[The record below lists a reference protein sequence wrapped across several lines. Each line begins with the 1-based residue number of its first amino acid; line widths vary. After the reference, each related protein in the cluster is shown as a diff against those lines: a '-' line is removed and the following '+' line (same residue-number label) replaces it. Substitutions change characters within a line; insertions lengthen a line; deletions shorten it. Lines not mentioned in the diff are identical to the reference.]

1 MAKKLSKKAL
11 LKKRRKRRRRI
22 ITAAV
27 VSVLLILAVAAGL
40 WYMSD
45 ARVMTDRSDPVATV
59 LMKDGGKLV
68 IELFPK
74 NAPESVGAFIDLAG
88 SGYYDGLA
96 FEVSSPL
103 LLIEGSALPYT
114 VKGEF
119 EDNGIV
125 NPVSHSRGAI
135 GLSRRTAYDSAEGGF
150 YLLTED
156 APYLDGSNAAF
167 GIVIK
172 GMEYADKIA
181 DGTLSPVIESIR
193 VNTKGIVYE
202 YEKIQ
207 RAD

>member
-11 LKKRRKRRRRI
+11 LKRRRRRKRI
-22 ITAAV
+22 ITAIV
-27 VSVLLILAVAAGL
+27 IFMIILLACAAGL

-74 NAPESVGAFIDLAG
+74 NAPESVGAFIALANE
-88 SGYYDGLA
+88 GYYDGLA
-96 FEVSSPL
+96 FEASSPL
-103 LLIEGSALPYT
+103 LLVEGGALPYT

-119 EDNGIV
+119 ADNGIV

-156 APYLDGSNAAF
+156 APYLNGSNAAF
-167 GIVIK
+167 GKVIK

-181 DGTLSPVIESIR
+181 DGALSPVIGSIR

-207 RAD
+207 REY